1 MKLHVTGLNHRTAPV
16 EVRERF
22 AFDAASL
29 PNALHSLK
37 NATGVHESLIL
48 STCNRVEI
56 VVATD
61 EKENANERVEGFL
74 QLAKPGHR
82 LDFARH
88 LYHFEDRDAIRHLFR
103 VASSLDSM
111 VVGEPQILGQLK
123 EAWSLAKA
131 QGVLGQYLDT
141 VLTRAFNVAK
151 RVRTETTIG
160 QSAVSVSFA
169 AVELAREI
177 FGGLQGCRVLLI
189 GAGKMSELAARH
201 LHRSGANKIFV
212 TNRTRARAEEMAAL
226 FNGTIVDYDKFQSV
240 MSDIDIVIA
249 SSAAP
254 HFILD
259 EAQMRQIRAKRKGRP
274 IFLIDI
280 AVPRNIDPAV
290 NTLENVF
297 LYDID
302 DLGKVVEQNRKG
314 REAEAEAAEIIIAE
328 EVEKLVAR
336 LKEREAVPVI
346 VALQE
351 HLEGIRKLEIERL
364 RGKLG
369 ALTPQQEEA
378 IEALTKGLMAKVAH
392 GPITEIRRNAAR
404 DEGWQTIDDIR
415 RMFRLETPEQ

>member
-16 EVRERF
+16 EIRERL
-22 AFDAASL
+22 AFDLASL
-29 PNALHSLK
+29 PDALKYLRGA
-37 NATGVHESLIL
+37 NGVHESLIL

-61 EKENANERVEGFL
+61 EKENANDRVAGFL
-74 QLAKPGHR
+74 EHAKPGHR

-123 EAWSLAKA
+123 EAWSLAKE

-160 QSAVSVSFA
+160 ESAVSVSFA

-177 FGGLQGCRVLLI
+177 FGSLKGCGVLLI

-201 LHRSGANKIFV
+201 LHRSGANRIFV
-212 TNRTRARAEEMAAL
+212 TNRTRARSEEMAAL
-226 FNGTIVDYDKFQSV
+226 FNGTIIDYAAFQSA
-240 MSDIDIVIA
+240 MPDIDIVIA
-249 SSAAP
+249 SSGAP
-254 HFILD
+254 HYILT
-259 EAQMRQIRAKRKGRP
+259 EEQMRQIRAKRKGRP

-280 AVPRNIDPAV
+280 AVPRNIEPSV

-302 DLGKVVEQNRKG
+302 DLGRVVEQNRKG
-314 REAEAEAAEIIIAE
+314 RDAEAAAAEVIIAE
-328 EVEKLVAR
+328 EVDKLVAR

-346 VALQE
+346 VALQQ
-351 HLEGIRKLEIERL
+351 HLESMRQAEVQRL

-369 ALTPQQEEA
+369 PLSPQQEEA
-378 IEALTKGLMAKVAH
+378 IEALTKALMAKVAH
-392 GPITEIRRNAAR
+392 GPITEIRRNATR
-404 DEGWQTIDDIR
+404 DEGWQTIEDIR
-415 RMFRLETPEQ
+415 RMFKLETPE

>member
-16 EVRERF
+16 EIRERF
-22 AFDAASL
+22 AFDAAAL
-29 PNALHSLK
+29 PGALHHLR
-37 NATGVHESLIL
+37 NARGVHESLIL

-61 EKENANERVEGFL
+61 EQTDAGLANFL
-74 QLAKPGHR
+74 EHTKPGHR
-82 LDFARH
+82 LDYDRH

-111 VVGEPQILGQLK
+111 IVGEPQILGQLK
-123 EAWSLAKA
+123 EAWSLAKE

-160 QSAVSVSFA
+160 ESAVSVSFA

-177 FGGLQGCRVLLI
+177 FGSLEGCSVLLV

-201 LHRSGANKIFV
+201 LHRSGADRIFV
-212 TNRTRARAEEMAAL
+212 TNRTLSRAEEMASL
-226 FNGTIVDYDKFQSV
+226 FDGTIIDYDKFLAA
-240 MSDIDIVIA
+240 MPGIDIVIA
-249 SSAAP
+249 SSGAP
-254 HFILD
+254 HYILT
-259 EAQMRQIRAKRKGRP
+259 EAQMRQIRAKRKGKP

-280 AVPRNIDPAV
+280 AVPRNIEPSV

-302 DLGKVVEQNRKG
+302 DLGRVVEQNRKG
-314 REAEAEAAEIIIAE
+314 REAEAAAAEQIVAE
-328 EVEKLVAR
+328 EVDKLVAR
-336 LKEREAVPVI
+336 LKEREAVPMI
-346 VALQE
+346 VALQDQ
-351 HLEGIRKLEIERL
+351 LEQVRQAEVQRL

-369 ALTPQQEEA
+369 ILTTQQEEA
-378 IEALTKGLMAKVAH
+378 IDALTKSLMAKVAH

-404 DEGWQTIDDIR
+404 EDGWQIIEGIR
-415 RMFRLETPEQ
+415 RMFKLENPE

>member
-1 MKLHVTGLNHRTAPV
+1 MKIHVTGLNHRTAPV
-16 EVRERF
+16 EVRERL

-29 PNALHSLK
+29 PEALK
-37 NATGVHESLIL
+37 NLRDANGVHESLIL

-61 EKENANERVEGFL
+61 EKEDANLQVAGFL
-74 QLAKPGHR
+74 EHAKPGTR
-82 LDFARH
+82 VDFDRH
-88 LYHFEDRDAIRHLFR
+88 LYHFENRDAIRHLFR

-123 EAWSLAKA
+123 DAWSLAKE

-160 QSAVSVSFA
+160 ESAVSVSFA

-177 FGGLQGCRVLLI
+177 FGSLQGCGVLLI

-201 LHRSGANKIFV
+201 LHRSGANRIYV
-212 TNRTRARAEEMAAL
+212 TNRTRARAEEMASL
-226 FNGTIVDYDKFQSV
+226 FNGTIIDYDAFHAA
-240 MSDIDIVIA
+240 MPEIDIVIA
-249 SSAAP
+249 SSGAP
-254 HFILD
+254 HYILT
-259 EAQMRQIRAKRKGRP
+259 EAQMRQIRSKRKGRP

-280 AVPRNIDPAV
+280 AVPRNIEPSV
-290 NTLENVF
+290 NSLENVF

-314 REAEAEAAEIIIAE
+314 REAEAAAAELIIGE
-328 EVEKLVAR
+328 EVDKLVAR
-336 LKEREAVPVI
+336 LKEREAVPII
-346 VALQE
+346 VSLQD
-351 HLEGIRKLEIERL
+351 HLEQLRQAELQRV

-378 IEALTKGLMAKVAH
+378 IEALTKGLMAKIAH
-392 GPITEIRRNAAR
+392 GPIMEIRRNAGR
-404 DEGWQTIDDIR
+404 EEGWQVIEEVR
-415 RMFRLETPEQ
+415 RIFKLETPE